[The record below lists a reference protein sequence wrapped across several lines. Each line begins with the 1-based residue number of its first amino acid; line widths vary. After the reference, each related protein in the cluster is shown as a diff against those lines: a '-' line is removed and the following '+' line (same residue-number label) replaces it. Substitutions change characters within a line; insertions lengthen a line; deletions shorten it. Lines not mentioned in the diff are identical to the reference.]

1 MSRLFLA
8 CSLIAALS
16 TSAFADRIEPTFA
29 RPPAG
34 WAAKHGAPAAD
45 DPALARTPS
54 PAPVLD
60 RDIVRATLAAAR
72 AANLARFRAY
82 QAKGVFPNNTYTEG
96 KLNVWRDEAGNLC
109 AAATIINASG
119 AVDLVQQV
127 AEETNFIRLGDV
139 TSGPLLDWILTSGF
153 TQAEIAAIQEPFSM
167 VRRGRII
174 QPMPEP
180 GPSPVVAIEPALRR
194 AEDLRLAAK
203 YREVEAMIIKN
214 HQASLELAVDRL
226 MANPVLARRLIGA

>member
-8 CSLIAALS
+8 CSLLAALS
-16 TSAFADRIEPTFA
+16 TSAFADRIEPSFA

-34 WAAKHGAPAAD
+34 WQVKHGAPAVD
-45 DPALARTPS
+45 DPA
-54 PAPVLD
+54 PAPRFTEPVLD
-60 RDIVRATLAAAR
+60 RAAVRAKLAAAR

-82 QAKGVFPNNTYTEG
+82 QQKGTFPSNTYTEG

-119 AVDLVQQV
+119 AVDLVAQV
-127 AEETNFIRLGDV
+127 AEDTNFIRLGDV

-153 TQAEIAAIQEPFSM
+153 TQAEIAAIQEPFSPVM
-167 VRRGRII
+167 RRGR
-174 QPMPEP
+174 
-180 GPSPVVAIEPALRR
+180 AIEPSPSPIVAIDPARRR

-203 YREVEAMIIKN
+203 YREVEAMIVKN
-214 HQASLELAVDRL
+214 QQASLSLAVDRL
-226 MANPVLARRLIGA
+226 MANPALARQLLGV